1 MEMESPLTLASRTPL
16 EDSFVEISTALSTEL
31 SVEALLDHILKEA
44 RQFTRAEGG
53 TIFLVDND
61 HLRFAVVQN
70 EPLAARFGPR
80 ELRRRLQS
88 WPLPLSQPS
97 LATHV
102 ALTGATLNVEDAYAN
117 HLLRPLFDREVDQ
130 RNEYQTRSLLAVPL
144 CTPDGHVIGVME
156 LINAQR
162 SPNIVV
168 PFAPECEP
176 LARAFASLAAVAVHR
191 AILDETSF
199 KDTLTDLYN
208 RRYLGLRIEE
218 EAGRQ
223 KRFGHPVSV
232 VTVDLDNFDRVN
244 RKAGQPGGDAVLR
257 EIGVLLRKN
266 TRKFTVVARDR
277 GDDFTIVLSNTTRAG
292 AAVYAERIRQIIARH
307 HFEHGA
313 LTASLG
319 VASLPESVGASEE
332 LVTGAYQ
339 SVAEAK
345 RDGGNRVGVL

>member
-1 MEMESPLTLASRTPL
+1 MNYESPLALAYRTPL
-16 EDSFVEISTALSTEL
+16 EDSLIGISAALSTEL
-31 SVEALLDHILKEA
+31 SVESVLDHILEQA
-44 RQFTRAEGG
+44 RLFTRAEAG
-53 TIFLVDND
+53 TIYLVERD

-80 ELRRRLQS
+80 ELRRRFQS

-97 LATHV
+97 LPTHV

-117 HLLRPLFDREVDQ
+117 HMLRPLFEREADE

-144 CTPDGHVIGVME
+144 CTPSGHVIGVME

-162 SPNIVV
+162 APGVVV
-168 PFAPECEP
+168 PFAPEAEP
-176 LARAFASLAAVAVHR
+176 MVRAFASLAAVAVHR
-191 AILDETSF
+191 ALLDETTF

-208 RRYLGLRIEE
+208 RRYLGLRLEE
-218 EAGRQ
+218 EAGRH

-244 RKAGQPGGDAVLR
+244 RRAGQPGGDAVLR
-257 EIGVLLRKN
+257 EIGMLLRKN

-292 AAVYAERIRQIIARH
+292 AAIYAERIRQIIARQ
-307 HFEHGA
+307 HFEHGTI
-313 LTASLG
+313 TASLG
-319 VASLPESVGASEE
+319 VASLPESVSAGEE
-332 LVTGAYQ
+332 LIRGAYQ

>member
-1 MEMESPLTLASRTPL
+1 MTFESPLALAYRTPL
-16 EDSFVEISTALSTEL
+16 EDSFIGISAALSTEL
-31 SVEALLDHILKEA
+31 SVEAVLDHILEQA
-44 RQFTRAEGG
+44 RLFTRAEAG

-70 EPLAARFGPR
+70 EPLTVRFGPR

-117 HLLRPLFDREVDQ
+117 HLLRPLFDREVDA

-144 CTPDGHVIGVME
+144 CTPAGNVIGVME

-162 SPNIVV
+162 SANVVV

-191 AILDETSF
+191 SILDETTF

-208 RRYLGLRIEE
+208 RRYLGLRLEE
-218 EAGRQ
+218 EAGRH

-232 VTVDLDNFDRVN
+232 VSVDLDDFDRVN
-244 RKAGQPGGDAVLR
+244 RRAGQPGGDAVLR
-257 EIGVLLRKN
+257 EIGVLLRRN
-266 TRKFTVVARDR
+266 SRRFTVVARDR
-277 GDDFTIVLSNTTRAG
+277 GDDFAIILPDTSRAG
-292 AAVYAERIRQIIARH
+292 AVTYAERIKAAIERH
-307 HFEHGA
+307 PFEHGTV
-313 LTASLG
+313 TASLG
-319 VASLPESVGASEE
+319 VASLPDSVTATEE
-332 LVTGAYQ
+332 LLGAAYQ

-345 RDGGNRVGVL
+345 RRGGNRVAVL

>member
-1 MEMESPLTLASRTPL
+1 MNDALRLALAYRTPL
-16 EDSFVEISTALSTEL
+16 EDSLIGISAALTTEL
-31 SVEALLDHILKEA
+31 SVEAVLDHILEQARLFTHAEA
-44 RQFTRAEGG
+44 G
-53 TIFLVDND
+53 TIYLVESD

-80 ELRRRLQS
+80 ELRRRLRS

-97 LATHV
+97 LPTHV

-117 HLLRPLFDREVDQ
+117 HMLRPLFEREADG
-130 RNEYQTRSLLAVPL
+130 RDEYQTRSLLAVPL
-144 CTPDGHVIGVME
+144 CTPAGNVIGVLE

-162 SPNIVV
+162 SPGVVV
-168 PFAPECEP
+168 PFLPEHEP
-176 LARAFASLAAVAVHR
+176 LVRAFASLAAVAVHR
-191 AILDETSF
+191 AILDETTF

-208 RRYLGLRIEE
+208 RRYLGLRLEE
-218 EAGRQ
+218 EAGRHT
-223 KRFGHPVSV
+223 RFGHPVSV
-232 VTVDLDNFDRVN
+232 VTVDLDNFERVN
-244 RKAGQPGGDAVLR
+244 RRAGQSGGDAVLR

-266 TRKFTVVARDR
+266 TRKFTVLARDR

-292 AAVYAERIRQIIARH
+292 AAIYAERIRQVIARH

-313 LTASLG
+313 ITASLG
-319 VASLPESVGASEE
+319 VASLPESVNASEE

-345 RDGGNRVGVL
+345 RGGGNQVGVL